1 MNWLAKIVNGSADEF
16 SHAKLVKYGIGTH
29 PGPRARIKL
38 SKNTISFKADLDYEN
53 LFLRAYMM
61 SAPKGIHKVKGIVRT
76 YNDRSEDFRSLMF
89 PLTWKKSKGKT
100 ASIFNAKVDESAP
113 LADIKAVVDSDDPT
127 TFFLLSIS
135 PRDGTK
141 PWKVTTKTSFPKGGP
156 TGDEEEGKEKDPT
169 FTKGAL
175 ANTSEV
181 FKHTIE
187 EILPDFKD
195 KVGAKTKNIMVRNRI
210 VIEDIVPP
218 DDPALSFSEKRR
230 LAKKRGKLVRRI
242 TIDDTDYESEYEFF
256 V

>member
-38 SKNTISFKADLDYEN
+38 SKKTISFKADLDYEK
-53 LFLRAYMM
+53 LFLRAYLM
-61 SAPKGIHKVKGIVRT
+61 SAPEGVHKVKGIVRT

-100 ASIFNAKVDESAP
+100 ASVFNAKVDDSAP
-113 LADIKAVVDSDDPT
+113 LADIQAFVDSDDPT

-156 TGDEEEGKEKDPT
+156 SGDEEEAKEKAPT

-175 ANTSEV
+175 ANTTEV
-181 FKHTIE
+181 FNHTIE

-195 KVGAKTKNIMVRNRI
+195 KVGPKTKSIAVRNSI

-242 TIDDTDYESEYEFF
+242 TIDDTNHESEFEFF